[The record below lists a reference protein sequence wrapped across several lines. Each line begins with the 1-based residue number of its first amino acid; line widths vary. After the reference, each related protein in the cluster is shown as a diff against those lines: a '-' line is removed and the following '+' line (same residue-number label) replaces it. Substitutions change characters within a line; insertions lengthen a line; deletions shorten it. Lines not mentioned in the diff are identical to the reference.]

1 MSTIQPSYL
10 ITPRKSKSILSPV
23 SPSTI
28 NIKNRQISE
37 TSGLVKFSLSP
48 KRQSSSTTS
57 TTKNGLTISDSP
69 KKSPSKS
76 GFNIDVPISKPQDQK
91 TIQDLQFKQ
100 RELLDKY
107 STKQA
112 QLHEYER
119 LIESKKIELLE
130 ISKSIEEIKR
140 QEIILIGKNQDIYK
154 QAYLGTQQELNKL
167 RIKQE
172 SPKKNNKGINFEK
185 QSPLKKQA
193 SFIMNQAIDE
203 CNNVKKKASLLFGN
217 QNEDFQNLIKSADE
231 KFDLLSKQT
240 SKFFNNNFKIF
251 DPSNT
256 NNKTNMNASHDIA
269 NSSFNIENLD
279 GVIYER
285 SFEENSLILDID
297 DYDSSFE

>member
-1 MSTIQPSYL
+1 MSTIQP
-10 ITPRKSKSILSPV
+10 ITPRKSKKILSPI

-37 TSGLVKFSLSP
+37 STGLVKFSLSP
-48 KRQSSSTTS
+48 KRQETPTT
-57 TTKNGLTISDSP
+57 P
-69 KKSPSKS
+69 QKSPTKS
-76 GFNIDVPISKPQDQK
+76 GFSIDVPISKPQDGK
-91 TIQDLQFKQ
+91 TLQELQLKQ

-119 LIESKKIELLE
+119 LIESKKLELLE

-140 QEIILIGKNQDIYK
+140 QEVILLGKGQDIYK

-167 RIKQE
+167 RIKE
-172 SPKKNNKGINFEK
+172 SPKRDAIINNEN

-193 SFIMNQAIDE
+193 SFIMNQALDE
-203 CNNVKKKASLLFGN
+203 CNNVKKKASLLFVN
-217 QNEDFQNLIKSADE
+217 QNEEFQNLIKSADE

-251 DPSNT
+251 D
-256 NNKTNMNASHDIA
+256 NNAKKNMNSSLDIA
-269 NSSFNIENLD
+269 NSSFNVENLD

-285 SFEENSLILDID
+285 SFEDNSLVVDID

>member
-1 MSTIQPSYL
+1 MSTIQP
-10 ITPRKSKSILSPV
+10 ITPRKSKKILSPI

-37 TSGLVKFSLSP
+37 STGLVKFSLSP
-48 KRQSSSTTS
+48 KRQETPTT
-57 TTKNGLTISDSP
+57 P
-69 KKSPSKS
+69 QKSPTKS
-76 GFNIDVPISKPQDQK
+76 GFSIDVPISKPQDGK
-91 TIQDLQFKQ
+91 TIQELQLKQ

-119 LIESKKIELLE
+119 LIESKKLELLE

-140 QEIILIGKNQDIYK
+140 QEVILLGKGQDIYK
-154 QAYLGTQQELNKL
+154 QAYLRTQQELNKL
-167 RIKQE
+167 RIKE
-172 SPKKNNKGINFEK
+172 SPKRDGNNNNEN

-193 SFIMNQAIDE
+193 SFIMNQALDE
-203 CNNVKKKASLLFGN
+203 CNNVKKKASLLFVN
-217 QNEDFQNLIKSADE
+217 QNEEFQNLIKSADE

-251 DPSNT
+251 D
-256 NNKTNMNASHDIA
+256 NNAKKNMNSSLDIA
-269 NSSFNIENLD
+269 NSSFNVENLD

-285 SFEENSLILDID
+285 SFEDNSLVVDID

>member
-1 MSTIQPSYL
+1 MFTKCLKLVSHKISG
-10 ITPRKSKSILSPV
+10 SPCL
-23 SPSTI
+23 
-28 NIKNRQISE
+28 QISE
-37 TSGLVKFSLSP
+37 STGLVKFSLSP
-48 KRQSSSTTS
+48 KRQETPTT
-57 TTKNGLTISDSP
+57 P
-69 KKSPSKS
+69 QKSPTKS
-76 GFNIDVPISKPQDQK
+76 GFSIDVPISKPQDGK
-91 TIQDLQFKQ
+91 TIQELQLKQ

-119 LIESKKIELLE
+119 LIESKKLELLE

-140 QEIILIGKNQDIYK
+140 QEVILLGKGQDIYK

-167 RIKQE
+167 RIKE
-172 SPKKNNKGINFEK
+172 SPKRDGNNNNEN

-193 SFIMNQAIDE
+193 SFIMNQALDE
-203 CNNVKKKASLLFGN
+203 CNNVKKKASLLFVN
-217 QNEDFQNLIKSADE
+217 QNEEFQNLIKSADE

-251 DPSNT
+251 D
-256 NNKTNMNASHDIA
+256 NNAKKNMNSSLDIA
-269 NSSFNIENLD
+269 NSSFNVENLD

-285 SFEENSLILDID
+285 SFEDNSLVVDID

>member
-1 MSTIQPSYL
+1 MSTIQP
-10 ITPRKSKSILSPV
+10 ITPRKSKKILSPI

-37 TSGLVKFSLSP
+37 STGLVKFSLSP
-48 KRQSSSTTS
+48 KRQETPTT
-57 TTKNGLTISDSP
+57 P
-69 KKSPSKS
+69 QKSPTKS
-76 GFNIDVPISKPQDQK
+76 GFSIDVPISKPQDGK
-91 TIQDLQFKQ
+91 TIQELQLKQ

-119 LIESKKIELLE
+119 LIESKKLELLE

-140 QEIILIGKNQDIYK
+140 QEVILLGKGQDIYK

-167 RIKQE
+167 RIKE
-172 SPKKNNKGINFEK
+172 SPKRDGNNNNEN

-193 SFIMNQAIDE
+193 SFIMNQALDE
-203 CNNVKKKASLLFGN
+203 CNNVKKKASLLFVN
-217 QNEDFQNLIKSADE
+217 QNEEFQNLIKSADE

-251 DPSNT
+251 D
-256 NNKTNMNASHDIA
+256 NNAKKNMNSSLDIA
-269 NSSFNIENLD
+269 NSSFNVENLD

-285 SFEENSLILDID
+285 SFEDNSLVVDID